1 MTPREDEPYAR
12 PTAQPASARRPMSR
26 RVKWIGAVIAVLLL
40 VGLGDLTWFL
50 TIRPLTAPAIFGGT
64 AAGPAGA
71 GAPGAVSPGG
81 GGSGS
86 GSGGRG
92 GSTVGVATAEKT
104 SLPVTLEAL
113 GTVTPLSVV
122 KVRPQVA
129 GTLEKLLFTEGQM
142 VRKGDLMALIDAR
155 PYELALQQARGQSQR
170 DAAQLE
176 SAKVTLQRFRT
187 LLGQDSIARQEV
199 DSQAALVKQLEGSAM
214 VNQAAVGTAQLN
226 LAYARVTAPISGRVG
241 LRTVDV
247 GNAVSPSDAIGLA
260 VITQVTPIDVVFAV
274 PQDRISDVLKT
285 TGASKQ
291 VTAFDRARTA
301 VLATGT
307 FASLDN
313 QVDTTTGTVKAK
325 ARFDNADAALFAN
338 QFVNVQLQIKSV
350 DNAVVVPVTALRL
363 GGQGD
368 YVYVLNAA
376 ERTVA
381 LRPVIRGQA
390 SGDKIVIASGL
401 KAGEQVITEGADRLK
416 DGSRVSLAGDAPRG
430 GARRADATAPPSAG
444 RAASDS
450 GGAGGVGSGG
460 AGPPVA
466 PTEKPVPDK
475 PTSNNSA
482 AAKAAAP
489 SAPNPAA
496 AVTPPNTT
504 AIRAAP
510 PVAAAPA
517 AKPIALPTPE
527 QRQRMLEQVKDD
539 PVALE
544 RRKRFFENL
553 DKGEPEAL
561 DRWKS
566 IVQRRQGNS
575 QGNNQGSS
583 QGNNQGGERPPQ

>member
-12 PTAQPASARRPMSR
+12 PTAQPAPARRPMSR
-26 RVKWIGAVIAVLLL
+26 RAKWTGAVIAVLLL
-40 VGLGDLTWFL
+40 VGLGALTWFL
-50 TIRPLTAPAIFGGT
+50 TSRPLTAPAIFGGST
-64 AAGPAGA
+64 SGPA
-71 GAPGAVSPGG
+71 GAPGAGGPGAG
-81 GGSGS
+81 GAGG
-86 GSGGRG
+86 GGRG
-92 GSTVGVATAEKT
+92 GSTVGVATAEKA

-214 VNQAAVGTAQLN
+214 VNQAAIGTAQLN
-226 LAYARVTAPISGRVG
+226 LNYARVTAPISGRVG

-247 GNAVSPSDAIGLA
+247 GNAVSPSDANGLA
-260 VITQVTPIDVVFAV
+260 VITQVSPIDVVFAV
-274 PQDRISDVLKT
+274 PQDRIGDVLKT
-285 TGASKQ
+285 SGAAKQ
-291 VTAFDRARTA
+291 VTAFDRARTS
-301 VLATGT
+301 VLAIGT

-363 GGQGD
+363 GGTGD

-390 SGDKIVIASGL
+390 SGEKIVIASGL
-401 KAGEQVITEGADRLK
+401 NAGEQVITEGADRLK
-416 DGSRVSLAGDAPRG
+416 DGSRVTLAGDAPRG
-430 GARRADATAPPSAG
+430 GARRPDATAPPGAG
-444 RAASDS
+444 RAASEA
-450 GGAGGVGSGG
+450 GAAGAAGAAGV
-460 AGPPVA
+460 AGLAPPVA
-466 PTEKPVPDK
+466 LADKASPDKSATEKPA
-475 PTSNNSA
+475 SNNSA
-482 AAKAAAP
+482 QAKGAAPSAANPAAAAP
-489 SAPNPAA
+489 SSNA
-496 AVTPPNTT
+496 T
-504 AIRAAP
+504 AINAAP
-510 PVAAAPA
+510 PVAAALA
-517 AKPIALPTPE
+517 AKSIALPTPE

-561 DRWKS
+561 DRWKA
-566 IVQRRQGNS
+566 IVQRQRGGQSGS
-575 QGNNQGSS
+575 QG
-583 QGNNQGGERPPQ
+583 GGPQQ